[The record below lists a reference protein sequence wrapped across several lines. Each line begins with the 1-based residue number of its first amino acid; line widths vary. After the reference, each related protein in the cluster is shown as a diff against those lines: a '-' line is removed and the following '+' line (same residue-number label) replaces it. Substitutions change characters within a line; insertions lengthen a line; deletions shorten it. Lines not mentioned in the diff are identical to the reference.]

1 MAIYGQFISN
11 IDSLMSDDVAI
22 VDIAN
27 TVAIVAML
35 LMEAM
40 VAIVAT
46 LPTVAPVVLTVKG
59 ITEAMGPW
67 KL

>member
-1 MAIYGQFISN
+1 
-11 IDSLMSDDVAI
+11 
-22 VDIAN
+22 
-27 TVAIVAML
+27 VAIVAML

-46 LPTVAPVVLTVKG
+46 LPMVVPVVLTVKG